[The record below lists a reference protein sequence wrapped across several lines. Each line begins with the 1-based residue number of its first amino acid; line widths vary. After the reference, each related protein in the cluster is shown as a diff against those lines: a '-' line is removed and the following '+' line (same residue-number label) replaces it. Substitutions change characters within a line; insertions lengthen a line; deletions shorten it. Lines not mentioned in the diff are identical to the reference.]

1 MRGLEGARSF
11 VNLDP
16 APRPVVRDTGL
27 VGGSRYIASLTKP
40 PLGSRRANRQ
50 LAIRTVFEFSN
61 GANGRRDWGAARAGD
76 TGRLH

>member
-1 MRGLEGARSF
+1 MHGLEGARSF

-16 APRPVVRDTGL
+16 AHPGPSFVIPDWSGD
-27 VGGSRYIASLTKP
+27 
-40 PLGSRRANRQ
+40 

>member
-1 MRGLEGARSF
+1 VIPDWSG
-11 VNLDP
+11 D
-16 APRPVVRDTGL
+16 
-27 VGGSRYIASLTKP
+27 
-40 PLGSRRANRQ
+40 